1 MRSRLRPIA
10 SRFPSSFVV
19 FYGGGSVVYKVV
31 KEFVSGSNSFAID
44 QEIDTAKEEH
54 SKGYKAGF
62 FASLAVQGF
71 LEEVPAQ
78 A

>member
-1 MRSRLRPIA
+1 
-10 SRFPSSFVV
+10 
-19 FYGGGSVVYKVV
+19 VVYKVV
-31 KEFVSGSNSFAID
+31 REFVSGSNSFAID

>member
-1 MRSRLRPIA
+1 
-10 SRFPSSFVV
+10 
-19 FYGGGSVVYKVV
+19 VVYKVV
-31 KEFVSGSNSFAID
+31 KEFVSGSKSFAID

>member
-1 MRSRLRPIA
+1 M
-10 SRFPSSFVV
+10 
-19 FYGGGSVVYKVV
+19 VYKVIR
-31 KEFVSGSNSFAID
+31 EFVSGSNSFAIG
-44 QEIDTAKEEH
+44 QEIDTAKEENP
-54 SKGYKAGF
+54 KGYKAGF